1 MFPHDT
7 MRFGRGETKSRIVV
21 RMSKY
26 HDNAIRCVVA
36 GSEPS
41 FHELGANTSTLI
53 GWEYYIGA
61 SPKAALVG
69 VSDVIVTGL
78 KAM

>member
-1 MFPHDT
+1 
-7 MRFGRGETKSRIVV
+7 
-21 RMSKY
+21 MSED
-26 HDNAIRCVVA
+26 HSHAIGGMVA
-36 GSEPS
+36 GSEPR
-41 FHELGANTSTLI
+41 FHKLGANTSTLI
-53 GWEYYIGA
+53 GWEYCIGA